1 MGDFSGRTDLADG
14 YVFAELIE
22 ACAIVHE
29 IASRL
34 HVLDEV
40 DPPQLPGGGNVGAE
54 VGITPVDGSL
64 EAVQVDLGGGGK
76 IDIAKPNGGRLHHDV
91 GDPLVEA
98 KPVDV

>member
-1 MGDFSGRTDLADG
+1 MLQQSGRNHLSDG
-14 YVFAELIE
+14 DVLTELVE

-34 HVLDEV
+34 HVLQKV
-40 DPPQLPGGGNVGAE
+40 HATQLLNSGHVRTE
-54 VGITPVDGSL
+54 VGITPVKRSL

-76 IDIAKPNGGRLHHDV
+76 IDVSEPNGGRLHHDV
-91 GDPLVEA
+91 GDALIEA